1 MSLFD
6 WLKNLMQKNTEPAA
20 ARANVDWAAF
30 EVALT
35 TALEVEIDTFAAQHS
50 AATFYGMALDCNA
63 YYADIL
69 LCANTKKSLDEAVTR
84 YTSAN
89 DAPDALT
96 RTRSELTWNLGDWQH
111 QGFNLDSAPWQVAMN
126 ARLEALAELPAPQD
140 AKQFLVSC
148 CRAIIAV
155 ERGVAI
161 GKLNR
166 TADFKFV
173 CIDHDESFAEGEA
186 RLNAIRARAHRA

>member
-1 MSLFD
+1 MGVFD
-6 WLKNLMQKNTEPAA
+6 WLKNLMRKNTEPVA

-35 TALEVEIDTFAAQHS
+35 AALEVELAAFAAQYS
-50 AATFYGMALDCNA
+50 ADTFYGLALDCNA

-69 LCANTKKSLDEAVTR
+69 LCANTQKSLDDAVTR

-89 DAPDALT
+89 DAPDVLT
-96 RTRSELTWNLGDWQH
+96 RMRSDLTWSLGDWQY

-140 AKQFLVSC
+140 TKQFLVSC
-148 CRAIIAV
+148 CRSLIAV
-155 ERGVAI
+155 ERGAAI
-161 GKLNR
+161 GQLNR
-166 TADFKFV
+166 TADFKFL
-173 CIDHDESFAEGEA
+173 CIDHDESFNEGEA
-186 RLNAIRARAHRA
+186 RLNAMRVGA